1 MTIQELIDVGFT
13 RVASWQLD
21 ESGQAFY
28 KEELPAEPGLYL
40 FVVKEKVQ
48 YVGST
53 LVNLRTRMHKY
64 EKRQAMGDSKR
75 PVHCKLA
82 EELAKDVPVE
92 IYFRSISADE
102 RTPWDG
108 LSVSVLLGAE
118 AALIAT
124 LHPLWNR
131 RGRTLLLDS
140 TSVNSDDE
148 QT

>member
-1 MTIQELIDVGFT
+1 
-13 RVASWQLD
+13 
-21 ESGQAFY
+21 
-28 KEELPAEPGLYL
+28 
-40 FVVKEKVQ
+40 
-48 YVGST
+48 
-53 LVNLRTRMHKY
+53 
-64 EKRQAMGDSKR
+64 MGYSKR